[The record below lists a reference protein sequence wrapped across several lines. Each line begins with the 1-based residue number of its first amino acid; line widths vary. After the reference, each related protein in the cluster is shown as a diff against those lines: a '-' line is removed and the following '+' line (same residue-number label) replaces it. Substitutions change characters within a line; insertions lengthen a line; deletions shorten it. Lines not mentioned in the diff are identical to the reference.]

1 VKNIKDFLFIIPARK
16 NSKELKNKNIL
27 KHKKKML
34 IEKTFKIL
42 DFVDYKKK
50 FVLTDSDIIKK
61 KAKEYLINT
70 DYERPKSLS
79 GDKTELIDNL
89 IHFYNYAKK
98 IINFRFFVILQPT
111 SPLRTRSDL
120 KNAINLFKKKKYK
133 SLFSASKSLEHPND
147 TFYLKN
153 KKTIF
158 LLKKK
163 SSLRQSY
170 HDSYYIN
177 GSIYIFEKELLK
189 KRTLISKKKHGIY
202 YMKKIN
208 SLDIDD
214 KEDYNIF
221 KKLC

>member
-1 VKNIKDFLFIIPARK
+1 MKNIKDFLFIIPARK

-34 IEKTFKIL
+34 IEKTFEIL

-70 DYERPKSLS
+70 DYVRPKSLS

-98 IINFRFFVILQPT
+98 ITNFRFFVILQPT
-111 SPLRTRSDL
+111 SPLRTKNDL
-120 KNAINLFKKKKYK
+120 KNAINLFNKKKYK

-214 KEDYNIF
+214 KEDYNVF